1 VVLYAFDFVV
11 IVGVGFLVVV
21 LRHFVQEPTPRHSRL
36 PQKSQDI
43 AQPLEVLRSSGRLT
57 AHCKTWLVSP
67 SRDCQ
72 REGRARTMYG
82 LNRSPL
88 YTANA

>member
-21 LRHFVQEPTPRHSRL
+21 LRHFVPRHSRL

-43 AQPLEVLRSSGRLT
+43 AQPLEVLRSLGRST
-57 AHCKTWLVSP
+57 AHCKTWLV
-67 SRDCQ
+67 
-72 REGRARTMYG
+72 
-82 LNRSPL
+82 
-88 YTANA
+88 

>member
-1 VVLYAFDFVV
+1 MVLYAFDFVV

-21 LRHFVQEPTPRHSRL
+21 LRHFVQEATPGHSRL

-43 AQPLEVLRSSGRLT
+43 AQPLELLRSSGRST

-67 SRDCQ
+67 SRDCR
-72 REGRARTMYG
+72 REGPCSYHV
-82 LNRSPL
+82 RS
-88 YTANA
+88 